1 MTATVDPQQV
11 ADRIGDIQATIDRLA
26 TRPCRLVAVTKRFGA
41 DAVAAALDAGVDD
54 VGENYAQELAAK
66 ADALDRLRPDLAP
79 RWHFIGGLQRNK
91 VKLVA
96 RRIHVWETVSSMR
109 LGAEV
114 AKRAPGARVLV
125 QVNLA
130 GSSGQSGVEES
141 EVAPLVEGLAGLDLD
156 VAGLMMIGRAGDDD
170 GTRALFARLRGL
182 ADDLDLAECSMGMTG
197 DLEAA
202 LVEGSTI
209 VRVGTAV
216 FGPRP
221 EADGPATR

>member
-11 ADRIGDIQATIDRLA
+11 ADRIGEIQATIDRLA

-66 ADALDRLRPDLAP
+66 AAELDQLRPDLAP

-96 RRIHVWETVSSMR
+96 PRIHLWETISSMR

-114 AKRAPGARVLV
+114 AKRSPGARVLV

-130 GSSGQSGVEES
+130 GSSGQSGVAEA
-141 EVAPLVEGLAGLDLD
+141 EVAALVEGLAGLDLD

-221 EADGPATR
+221 EVEGPTT